1 MLVGIL
7 RESRTMVA
15 CPTATPATSVMASRD
30 PRGKTPTLS
39 PRSGARGRA
48 AGASPWAT
56 PSTIRKIAAAAR
68 CLPGMRIAHGVGRR
82 STTRYTRGTVNVAV
96 TIAPTG
102 THELSRSLRPRHV
115 SMITIGGIIGAG
127 LFVGSSV
134 AINAAGPAIIISYA
148 LTGFL
153 LLLVM
158 RMLGEMAVEMP
169 QVRSFTEFTRATLG
183 NWAGFSVGWLYW
195 YFWVVVIPVEAI
207 AGAGIIQRWLP
218 LPMWQI
224 GAALML
230 AMTCV
235 NLMSA
240 RAYGEFEFWFA
251 SIKVAAILVF
261 IVVVGAH
268 ALGYGSAGGS
278 TFSTLVA
285 YGGFAPRGPFAV
297 LAAVTTVIWS
307 MMGAEVVTIAA
318 AESPEPARA
327 VARMTSTIISRIL
340 LFYVGSIFV
349 IVSTVP
355 WTRVVSGQSP
365 FTLALDEI
373 RFPYA
378 GEFMAAVILTAVLSC
393 LNSSFYIASRV
404 LFVLASRGDAPRWL
418 VRTNSR
424 HVPARAV
431 LLASAVG
438 VAGVAAAI
446 LSPSIVFAFLVNASG
461 AIIAVIYLAIA
472 VSQVRTRRA
481 RQRAG
486 DPAPSLPMW
495 LFPWLSYV
503 AIAGMLMVLIAM
515 AFTPWHRAEFWTS
528 TVSVAVAL
536 LAYVVFRRGRA
547 AALTTAPVAR

>member
-1 MLVGIL
+1 MRRGFPVAGVG
-7 RESRTMVA
+7 
-15 CPTATPATSVMASRD
+15 PTVPAKTASRN
-30 PRGKTPTLS
+30 S
-39 PRSGARGRA
+39 SFA
-48 AGASPWAT
+48 A
-56 PSTIRKIAAAAR
+56 
-68 CLPGMRIAHGVGRR
+68 
-82 STTRYTRGTVNVAV
+82 TRYTAPMIEAV
-96 TIAPTG
+96 TPAPADRT
-102 THELSRSLRPRHV
+102 ELSRSLRPRHV

-134 AINAAGPAIIISYA
+134 AISAAGPAILVSYA
-148 LTGFL
+148 LTGL
-153 LLLVM
+153 LILLIM
-158 RMLGEMAVEMP
+158 RMLGEMAVDMP
-169 QVRSFTEFTRATLG
+169 HVRSFTEFTRAALG

-218 LPMWQI
+218 LPTWEI
-224 GAALML
+224 GAVLML
-230 AMTCV
+230 FMTCV

-251 SIKVAAILVF
+251 SIKVAAIIVF
-261 IVVVGAH
+261 IIVVGAH
-268 ALGYGSAGGS
+268 AFGYRSPTGS
-278 TFSTLVA
+278 TFSTLSA

-355 WTRVVSGQSP
+355 WTQVVSGQSP
-365 FTLALDEI
+365 FTLALDGI
-373 RFPYA
+373 HFPYA
-378 GEFMAAVILTAVLSC
+378 SEFMAAVILTAVLSC

-431 LLASAVG
+431 LLASVVG
-438 VAGVAAAI
+438 VAGVIAAV
-446 LSPSIVFAFLVNASG
+446 LSPSVVFAFLVNASG

-481 RQRAG
+481 RELAG
-486 DPAPSLPMW
+486 GPPPTLPMW

-503 AIAGMLMVLIAM
+503 AIAGMLSVLIAM
-515 AFTPWHRAEFWTS
+515 ALTPAHRVEFWTS
-528 TVSVAVAL
+528 TISIAVAL

-547 AALTTAPVAR
+547 GALSPAQVAR

>member
-1 MLVGIL
+1 MIDAL
-7 RESRTMVA
+7 
-15 CPTATPATSVMASRD
+15 PTAEADQNA
-30 PRGKTPTLS
+30 
-39 PRSGARGRA
+39 
-48 AGASPWAT
+48 
-56 PSTIRKIAAAAR
+56 
-68 CLPGMRIAHGVGRR
+68 
-82 STTRYTRGTVNVAV
+82 
-96 TIAPTG
+96 
-102 THELSRSLRPRHV
+102 LSRSLRPRHV
-115 SMITIGGIIGAG
+115 AMITIGGIIGAG

-134 AINAAGPAIIISYA
+134 AISAAGPAIIISYA
-148 LTGFL
+148 LTG
-153 LLLVM
+153 LLVLLIM
-158 RMLGEMAVEMP
+158 RMLGEMAVETP
-169 QVRSFTEFTRATLG
+169 QVRSFTEFTRTALG

-224 GAALML
+224 GSVLML
-230 AMTCV
+230 LMTCV

-240 RAYGEFEFWFA
+240 RTYGEFEFWFS
-251 SIKVAAILVF
+251 SIKVAAILAF

-268 ALGYGSAGGS
+268 ALGYRSPSGP
-278 TFSTLVA
+278 TFSTLVSH
-285 YGGFAPRGPFAV
+285 GGFAPKGPFAV

-327 VARMTSTIISRIL
+327 VARMTSTIITRIL
-340 LFYVGSIFV
+340 LFYVGSVFV

-355 WTRVVSGQSP
+355 WTQVVSGESP
-365 FTLALDEI
+365 FTLALDGI
-373 RFPYA
+373 HFPYA
-378 GEFMAAVILTAVLSC
+378 SEFMAAVILTAVLSC

-424 HVPARAV
+424 QVPARAV

-515 AFTPWHRAEFWTS
+515 ALTPWHRAELWTS
-528 TVSVAVAL
+528 AITIMVVL
-536 LAYVVFRRGRA
+536 LAFVVSKG
-547 AALTTAPVAR
+547 